1 MRRSLRFWTRF
12 TWENTYVEL
21 GLAALIALAVSLGM
35 DQFQVEA
42 VAAVVPYYLFLAA
55 AVVIIL
61 VNTSMQVLY
70 IPLLLSF
77 GETRR
82 RVFLGFQYFRVLVI
96 AVAAVLSALI
106 WLLIPGEVSR
116 MGLESLPT
124 LLTLLVVSSSVG
136 SLLGTL
142 HTKCRWASTVVL
154 MVIFGLLGG
163 GVGVAVS
170 NGINMGIVTTVDL
183 AGYLTDL
190 PWWLA
195 AAALVLLALDETF
208 HWLALRRQQVKL

>member
-21 GLAALIALAVSLGM
+21 GLAALIALAASLGM
-35 DQFQVEA
+35 DQFRLEA
-42 VAAVVPYYLFLAA
+42 IAAVVPYYLFLSA

-61 VNTSMQVLY
+61 INTGMQVLY
-70 IPLLLSF
+70 VPLLLSF

-82 RVFLGFQYFRVLVI
+82 RVFLGVQYFRVLVI
-96 AVAAVLSALI
+96 AVAAALSALV
-106 WLLIPGEVSR
+106 WLLIPGEVSH

-124 LLTLLVVSSSVG
+124 LLTLLVIASSVG

-142 HTKCRWASTVVL
+142 HTKCRWASMVVL
-154 MVIFGLLGG
+154 MVMFGLLGG
-163 GVGVAVS
+163 CVGFSVS
-170 NGINMGIVTTVDL
+170 GGLDLGTAATVDL
-183 AGYLTDL
+183 AGYLTHL

-195 AAALVLLALDETF
+195 AAALGLLAMDVLF
-208 HWLALRRQQVKL
+208 HWMVLRRQQVKL